1 MIVDTQYM
9 VAIYENMVGIYNLST
24 GHLLQELGRIEMYNG
39 TQKFKFTTGVVNMEN
54 RNLFIC
60 AKNEKKSDKDI

>member
-1 MIVDTQYM
+1 
-9 VAIYENMVGIYNLST
+9 MVGIYNLST